1 MRNVSRRGAVAI
13 VAVGLLLATLIGCTR
28 IDEVTA
34 TPAVIPS
41 ANPTPPVHTAISS
54 PALSTPRPT
63 PLPECEVGLRLVP
76 GEGCTYRNNSSSS
89 FELEILEN
97 GNAAIDGTVS
107 GRRFASRIVG
117 PQEELCICDL
127 KTENDGTGRIIVA
140 LPQWP
145 PVDRSERPPPLREP
159 FEGDCRNG
167 LVVLHGEICRFPE
180 TYCFFDVT
188 ADGLGRFAT
197 VSDRERIDVKDIDLG
212 EKTIS
217 FAAAFS
223 EGRWT
228 IEHLSRVIVERGGDD
243 RSECIADPLV
253 VELTEAA
260 RRGDAATIRRLISEG
275 VDVNGRAVSGNSALW
290 YAAASREDID
300 ITQTLLEAGAD
311 PGLRDWNGNPVL
323 SDVIWNEN
331 LTMLKLLV
339 ESGANVNGTDR
350 YGSPPL
356 DPAVSRGN
364 IEILQY
370 LVDSGADVN
379 QQTWGGS
386 LLSRARKSVEITR
399 FLIDNGADVNA
410 LNSHGNAVLVRAV
423 HGDNV
428 ETLKLILDAG
438 ANPDA
443 ESELG
448 NPALKI
454 AVESGSIE
462 KARALLE
469 AGANPDGCGADGRS
483 PLSRAIESRN
493 LEMVTLLV
501 KAGAD
506 VNDFV
511 TGGQTMLEH
520 AGRISS
526 PEIVQYLIDAGAE

>member
-13 VAVGLLLATLIGCTR
+13 VAVGLLLAALFGCTR

-34 TPAVIPS
+34 TPAAIPS

-54 PALSTPRPT
+54 PALPTPTPT

-76 GEGCTYRNNSSSS
+76 GEGCTYRNNWSSS

-117 PQEELCICDL
+117 PEEELCICDL

-159 FEGDCRNG
+159 HRKDCRNG
-167 LVVLHGEICRFPE
+167 LVVLPGEICRFPK
-180 TYCFFDVT
+180 TFCFFDVT

-197 VSDRERIDVKDIDLG
+197 VSDRERIDVRSVDLG
-212 EKTIS
+212 HKIIS
-217 FAAAFS
+217 LAAIAS
-223 EGRWT
+223 GEGWT
-228 IEHLSRVIVERGGDD
+228 VERLSQVTVETGGDD
-243 RSECIADPLV
+243 RSDCIADPLV

-260 RRGDAATIRRLISEG
+260 RRGDAATIRRLIADG
-275 VDVNGRAVSGNSALW
+275 VDVNGRAASGNSALW
-290 YAAASREDID
+290 SAAVRREDLD

-311 PGLRDWNGNPVL
+311 PGLRDRDGDPVL
-323 SDVIWNEN
+323 FGTIGNEN
-331 LTMLKLLV
+331 LAMLKLLV

-350 YGSPPL
+350 SGSPPL
-356 DPAVSRGN
+356 DAAVLRAN

-379 QQTWGGS
+379 QQTFGGS
-386 LLSRARKSVEITR
+386 LLIWALESIEITR
-399 FLIDNGADVNA
+399 FLIDNGADVTA
-410 LNSHGNAVLVRAV
+410 LNTRGNAVLVHAV
-423 HGDNV
+423 LGDNV

-443 ESELG
+443 EDEIG
-448 NPALKI
+448 NPVLNV

-483 PLSRAIESRN
+483 PLSQAIESRN

-526 PEIVQYLIDAGAE
+526 PEIVQYLIDVGAE